1 MADFRAVEAKALWCH
16 SLRCTL
22 TRFHCVHTE
31 SESVVIV
38 LVSGGGV
45 SLSDF
50 KSLASPSPD

>member
-31 SESVVIV
+31 SESVVVVVVII
-38 LVSGGGV
+38 LVSGGGQ
-45 SLSDF
+45 SQRL
-50 KSLASPSPD
+50 